1 VDKLFPIYTLDENKK
16 VLSPNAMRLWVE
28 SVDKETIGDEI
39 YLEEPKPC
47 TVETNPATAGE
58 LKYPAAPSP
67 CTVETITAPIELK
80 YPAVPSPWTV
90 ETITAPTELKYPPVP
105 RPWTVDTR
113 PVELM

>member
-47 TVETNPATAGE
+47 TVETNPVTVGE
-58 LKYPAAPSP
+58 L
-67 CTVETITAPIELK
+67 I

-90 ETITAPTELKYPPVP
+90 ETNTAPRELKYPAVPRPCTVETIAVPKELTYPAVP

-113 PVELM
+113 PDELM